1 MIQQQIN
8 VYKEITKHFKSL
20 ARAQPTELEQL
31 EGCLFKTRAKRGS
44 PRLTNPSRAQPP
56 SAWTN
61 Q

>member
-1 MIQQQIN
+1 MIQSQLIS
-8 VYKEITKHFKSL
+8 YKETAKQIKSL

-56 SAWTN
+56 SV
-61 Q
+61 